1 MTGQDSSDKL
11 RGWLAL
17 WRTPRVGCRTFH
29 GLLQRFG
36 DPAEALRAGPREL
49 ADLGLARGLGEP
61 NWQGVEHD
69 LRWLEAPG
77 RRCLTFDDPA
87 YPPALKEIADP
98 PPVLFVRGDP
108 AVLSNRQLA
117 IVGSRNPSPLGL
129 RYAHDI
135 ACALAGDGWTVGSGL
150 ALGVDAAAHRGALE
164 NGGTTLA
171 VAGTGLDMVYPARHR
186 ELAEAIVEAGGAL
199 VSEFPTAT
207 PPQAANF
214 PRRNRIISGLSQ
226 GVLVVEA
233 ALRSGSLI
241 TARMAL
247 EQGREV
253 FAMPGAVNNPLA
265 RGCNALIKQGA
276 KLVETAEDIL
286 EEFGGWTTPPANR
299 PASQEDD
306 SDLDSELR
314 ALLKSVAYG
323 PTSVD
328 TLVEATGLA
337 PEAIGAM
344 LLLLELRGYVA
355 CADGGY
361 CRVK

>member
-1 MTGQDSSDKL
+1 LTPQDSSDKL

-17 WRTPRVGCRTFH
+17 WRTPRVGCRAYH
-29 GLLQRFG
+29 ALLDRFG
-36 DPAEALRAGPREL
+36 DPAEAFRARPEEL
-49 ADLGLARGLGEP
+49 AGLGLAKGLGEP
-61 NWQGVEHD
+61 DWLGVEHD
-69 LRWLEAPG
+69 LRWLEGAG
-77 RRCLTFDDPA
+77 RHCLTFDDPA
-87 YPPALKEIADP
+87 YPAALKEIADP
-98 PPVLFVRGDP
+98 PPLLFVRGNP
-108 AVLSNRQLA
+108 AILSNRQLA

-129 RYAHDI
+129 RYARDF
-135 ACALAGDGWTVGSGL
+135 ACALAQDGWTIASGL

-164 NGGTTLA
+164 GGGTTLA

-207 PPQAANF
+207 PPQAGNF
-214 PRRNRIISGLSQ
+214 PRRNRIISGLAK

-276 KLVETAEDIL
+276 KLVETEEDIL
-286 EEFGGWTTPPANR
+286 EEFGGWISPPANR
-299 PASQEDD
+299 PAAAD
-306 SDLDSELR
+306 SDDRLDSELS

-328 TLVEATGLA
+328 TLVEATGLT

-344 LLLLELRGYVA
+344 LLLLELRGYVTSA
-355 CADGGY
+355 GSGY
-361 CRVK
+361 CRIK